1 MYKKV
6 LSLCLVFLLAFSCV
20 SFSVSAYDP
29 LPEKELIEPVLKE
42 AYLEQWIKDYGD
54 SYPDNSEFD
63 GTLEYFYYIGDAGC
77 HVFQA
82 AAIPGSPVVPEDV
95 IGDYRFT
102 ACMCMSY
109 CETNPAGV
117 YAYKDGELMT
127 LKEAYEK
134 GLVDLDLLYEISDK
148 NYVMMPLTPEELLEN
163 KCKAEFIEEYNIAT
177 EDEDEVDIEFA
188 VKFANFTVFMAHTSD
203 TPGLEVYQY
212 LDGYWFCTP
221 HIYGDQ
227 HNPTGLY
234 ALDNYGNLENLSKMC
249 YEGYIDIDDIYE
261 ELSAKCEMHILGD
274 IDGDKRLTVKDA
286 TFIQK
291 YLAKVGTAVEKV
303 SENPY
308 LAKRIMDF
316 DLTGGID
323 MFTDCGDV
331 NVRDAT
337 FLQKKLAK
345 IVKDDVEKEFSH
357 EEILVFVSTED
368 EAEFT
373 LEDFTEYEFE
383 SVKKYEYSDDLY
395 ILKLKNP
402 GKENAIDAVRA
413 LSYREGYDIKYA
425 QLNTFK
431 LY

>member
-1 MYKKV
+1 MYKKI
-6 LSLCLVFLLAFSCV
+6 LSLALAILMVCSCV
-20 SFSVSAYDP
+20 MVSVSAETTTEDDA
-29 LPEKELIEPVLKE
+29 LMQTLKE
-42 AYLEQWIKDYGD
+42 AYIEKWKADYKDTFDFQWFNGKL
-54 SYPDNSEFD
+54 SYFGYLGE
-63 GTLEYFYYIGDAGC
+63 AGC

-82 AAIPGSPVVPEDV
+82 AAAPGEPVAPTDE
-95 IGDYRFT
+95 IGDYLFT
-102 ACMCMSY
+102 AYMCMGY
-109 CETNPAGV
+109 CDTNPAGM
-117 YAYKDGELMT
+117 YAYKDGQLFT
-127 LKEAYEK
+127 LREAYEK
-134 GLVDLDLLYEISDK
+134 GLVDLDLLYEKVSD
-148 NYVMMPLTPEELLEN
+148 NYKMSPLSDEEILEN

-177 EDEDEVDIEFA
+177 EDEDEVYIEFA
-188 VKFANFTVFMAHTSD
+188 VKLANFTVFRAHTSD

-249 YEGYIDIDDIYE
+249 YEGYLDIDDVYE

-291 YLAKVGTAVEKV
+291 YLAKVDSAVEKV

-308 LAKRIMDF
+308 LTKRIMDF
-316 DLTGGID
+316 DLSGGID
-323 MFTDCGDV
+323 MFEDCGDI

-345 IVKDDVEKEFSH
+345 IIKDDVEREFSH
-357 EEILVFVSTED
+357 TEILVYVSTED
-368 EAEFT
+368 EVEFT

-413 LSYREGYDIKYA
+413 LYYREGYDIVNA